1 MSGKG
6 NETEP
11 LIPDW
16 LKPDAQPKMR
26 EDFARNRAHNDR
38 MTGARVL
45 GNSFE
50 NRPQEFIMPG
60 INRKPG
66 Q

>member
-11 LIPDW
+11 LIPEW
-16 LKPDAQPKMR
+16 LRPDAQPKMR

-38 MTGARVL
+38 ITGGRVL
-45 GNSFE
+45 GNSFV
-50 NRPQEFIMPG
+50 NTPQEFIMPG
-60 INRKPG
+60 VMPKK
-66 Q
+66 